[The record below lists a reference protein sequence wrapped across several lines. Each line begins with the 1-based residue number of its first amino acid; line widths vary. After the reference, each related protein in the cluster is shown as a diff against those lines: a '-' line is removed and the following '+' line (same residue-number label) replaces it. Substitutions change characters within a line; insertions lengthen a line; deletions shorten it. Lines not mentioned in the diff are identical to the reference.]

1 MLLKDEDKIQRT
13 QNGKRICI
21 DLDGVIHKYSKGYDD
36 GTLYDIPTPGAIDF
50 INNLKE
56 QGYTVYIFTARLL
69 DFKDFNLALKQIE
82 SWLEKYKVPYDHITC
97 LKVPADAYID
107 DRAVHFDGDWK
118 KAQKDLNKILKDRFS
133 ENNGLDWGYYHH
145 KEVI

>member
-1 MLLKDEDKIQRT
+1 MLLKDEKIQRT
-13 QNGKRICI
+13 WNGKRICI
-21 DLDGVIHKYSKGYDD
+21 DLDGVVHRYSKGYHD
-36 GTLYDIPTPGAIDF
+36 GTLYDIPMPGVINF

-69 DFKDFNLALKQIE
+69 DFADYTKAVRAIEDWLKR
-82 SWLEKYKVPYDHITC
+82 YKVPYDYITC

-118 KAQKDLNKILKDRFS
+118 KAQRDLNKILKDNS
-133 ENNGLDWGYYHH
+133 GLDWGYYHH